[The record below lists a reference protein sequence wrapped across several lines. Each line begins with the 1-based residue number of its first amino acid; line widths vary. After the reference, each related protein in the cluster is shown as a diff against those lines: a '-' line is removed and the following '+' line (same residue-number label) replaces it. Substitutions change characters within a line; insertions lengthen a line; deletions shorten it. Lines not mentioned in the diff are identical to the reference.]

1 MTLICVKMATT
12 CTCLY
17 LFSLSC
23 QILEAVD
30 HIHQKKLMHR
40 DLKPSN
46 ILFAR
51 DQVEPDGSE
60 SLKVGDFGLVTNWEP
75 SAASDISGT
84 FLLCMINVETAQVHY
99 YSWPARIAKFK
110 SSTNIELSGAASPL
124 AVPETKFKNL
134 QFPREAFTKFNPRQ
148 IFPRYD

>member
-1 MTLICVKMATT
+1 MSLLLL
-12 CTCLY
+12 LY
-17 LFSLSC
+17 NVFSLSR

-51 DQVEPDGSE
+51 EQVEPDGSE

-84 FLLCMINVETAQVHY
+84 FLLCLFNIETAQV
-99 YSWPARIAKFK
+99 
-110 SSTNIELSGAASPL
+110 
-124 AVPETKFKNL
+124 
-134 QFPREAFTKFNPRQ
+134 QFMACKDRQ
-148 IFPRYD
+148 IKIYQH